1 MPNTKSKTLD
11 NVNKLL
17 PPVNPNFSLN
27 QEGNLFDNKGL
38 ITKER
43 FMNNIF
49 NDKEDKH
56 GFKDS

>member
-43 FMNNIF
+43 LMNNIF

-56 GFKDS
+56 GFKES